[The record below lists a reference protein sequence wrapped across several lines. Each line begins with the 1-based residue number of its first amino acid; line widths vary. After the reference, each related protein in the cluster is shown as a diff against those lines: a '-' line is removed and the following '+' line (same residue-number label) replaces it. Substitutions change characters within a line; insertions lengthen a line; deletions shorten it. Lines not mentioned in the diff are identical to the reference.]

1 MILLY
6 LKKNKKLCA
15 VRRSHSYQ
23 GENSF
28 ETLRIISADEISGHS
43 LADCTI
49 ECHIINPYKEG
60 DIVQLSFSGEI
71 PTSDILLGNKY
82 TAINGELIV
91 FLKIFCDGN
100 VIGLTNEVTVKIREH
115 KAVSSYISDSQLTL
129 LDQYSITF
137 QKAAQIVE
145 QGVDEEKFKE
155 YVTDYFNTHDVA
167 YEITPEEAWEI
178 FEEE

>member
-71 PTSDILLGNKY
+71 
-82 TAINGELIV
+82 AINGELIV

-167 YEITPEEAWEI
+167 YEITPEEVWEI